1 MNPNRIIELIW
12 TPILNDPSITGYN
25 VYLVQGAPE
34 NATKTLLAFVVGTS
48 SSTYLYTG
56 VENQQYQFEVRS
68 TDGTNESAPL
78 ELFWPNGTSLYTPT
92 TITPD
97 TKPMMLVRDTPY
109 LTPAEFITYPNGLK
123 LTSTS
128 PIYTS
133 GALNVVL
140 QAASEEVNRY
150 THRHFD
156 TQTIDEV
163 HDGVRISPDYPKM
176 MYIKLNEEPIQNVIS
191 VNLQVLQFFINFS
204 LQYLQIFPDKGYI
217 QLVPYLGGS
226 TAGIPLPAALLVE
239 GILAKVW
246 VRYTT
251 GYDVIPASIKM
262 ATSIFAT
269 KMIGL
274 QQNPVSAQTVKFGRN
289 FQLQWDK
296 DNDPLVQKAYELLDP
311 YVIYTYVRP

>member
-1 MNPNRIIELIW
+1 MNPNRIIELNW
-12 TPILNDPSITGYN
+12 TPITDDPTITGYN
-25 VYLVQGAPE
+25 VYLVEGAPE
-34 NATKTLLAFVVGTS
+34 NSTKTLLAFVSGAANNM
-48 SSTYLYTG
+48 YLYTG
-56 VENQQYQFEVRS
+56 VEGTQYQFEVRS
-68 TDGTNESAPL
+68 TDGVNVSAPL
-78 ELFWPNGTSLYTPT
+78 EIFWPNGTSLYTPT
-92 TITPD
+92 LITPD
-97 TKPMMLVRDTPY
+97 QKPMMLVRDTPY
-109 LTPAEFITYPNGLK
+109 LQPSEYINYPTGLK
-123 LTSTS
+123 LTSQS

-133 GALNVVL
+133 GVLATVL
-140 QAASEEVNRY
+140 QSASEEVNRY

-217 QLVPYLGGS
+217 QLVPFLGGS
-226 TAGIPLPAALLVE
+226 TAGVPLPAALLVE

-251 GYDVIPASIKM
+251 GFDVIPASIKM
-262 ATSIFAT
+262 ATALYAT

-274 QQNPVSAQTVKFGRN
+274 QQNPVSAQSVKFGRN

-296 DNDPLVQKAYELLDP
+296 DNDPLLQRARDLLDP